1 MFLLVDIEIVAAL
14 VGTVA
19 TAFSGTLARYLRD
32 SITARLARESRDVRV
47 EIDDKTVVVPAGEP
61 IDEAVEEIREVLG
74 GTRGTGAKPGDAGQV
89 APADV
94 PGEPRAVRGPR
105 ESQFDIRVQDLVYGL
120 AMILGILAKAV
131 WDHVNAK
138 HKVGVDLTSLVG
150 ALLISP
156 IVYAGVYSTM
166 VKRDEKIS
174 LLGLAFAFQN
184 GFFWQA
190 VFSTVQASNSA
201 G

>member
-1 MFLLVDIEIVAAL
+1 MDIEIVAAL

-47 EIDDKTVVVPAGEP
+47 EIDDKTVVGPAG
-61 IDEAVEEIREVLG
+61 
-74 GTRGTGAKPGDAGQV
+74 GQV